1 MIAKMDSG
9 TRPNSSWYA
18 GCKTD
23 NQEAAMIKKKII
35 DKERI
40 RRIDS
45 GFAFIP
51 HRFLTGG
58 FVSDLSSDQLL
69 LYFFLVLAAD
79 RYGLSFYS
87 YDKICTL
94 LEMSLD
100 QYVDARCAL
109 SKKELIAFDGTV
121 FQVLALPEACQ
132 QSKHQR
138 PHPLEQL
145 ARNMFNEVGS

>member
-1 MIAKMDSG
+1 LQRWTLGQGGIDHG
-9 TRPNSSWYA
+9 TEFVKYE
-18 GCKTD
+18 T
-23 NQEAAMIKKKII
+23 QEAAMIKKKII

-40 RRIDS
+40 RRIDG

-58 FVSDLSSDQLL
+58 FVSDLSRDQLL

-79 RYGLSFYS
+79 RFGLSFYS

-100 QYVDARCAL
+100 QYVEARTSL
-109 SKKELIAFDGTV
+109 IQKELIAFDGNV
-121 FQVLALPEACQ
+121 FQVLALPEVIPKSKPQ
-132 QSKHQR
+132 Q
-138 PHPLEQL
+138 PHPVQQL
-145 ARNMFNEVGS
+145 AQKIFKEVAP